1 MLLRSVSSNA
11 DSPPS
16 PKPLPRSGPGVQKPH
31 GLGLPQAQVMDT
43 TVQQAL
49 LQQHITS
56 AGTHDASLL
65 VLPARLFTLQ
75 GPPKSA
81 DKLSAARKA
90 VGFDRTP
97 DGRVL
102 LISDDGEP
110 FQVKP
115 DMGVPG
121 ALLLR

>member
-1 MLLRSVSSNA
+1 MQVPGHNCGCCSCQPVRLLA
-11 DSPPS
+11 H
-16 PKPLPRSGPGVQKPH
+16 LTPH
-31 GLGLPQAQVMDT
+31 DRD
-43 TVQQAL
+43 L
-49 LQQHITS
+49 L
-56 AGTHDASLL
+56 
-65 VLPARLFTLQ
+65 ARLFTLQ

-90 VGFDRTP
+90 VGFDRTT

>member
-1 MLLRSVSSNA
+1 MHSCGCSSRA
-11 DSPPS
+11 VHQQSPFASHQCLCAPAC
-16 PKPLPRSGPGVQKPH
+16 PPLS
-31 GLGLPQAQVMDT
+31 
-43 TVQQAL
+43 
-49 LQQHITS
+49 S
-56 AGTHDASLL
+56 
-65 VLPARLFTLQ
+65 LQ

>member
-1 MLLRSVSSNA
+1 MQKVGCGGGH
-11 DSPPS
+11 
-16 PKPLPRSGPGVQKPH
+16 KPLTQLR
-31 GLGLPQAQVMDT
+31 
-43 TVQQAL
+43 L
-49 LQQHITS
+49 LQPHISNSTPHQCVPS
-56 AGTHDASLL
+56 ACLYA
-65 VLPARLFTLQ
+65 LQ

-90 VGFDRTP
+90 VGFDRTS

-121 ALLLR
+121 ALLLRWGCAATWSLQHHVHM